1 MELVSTSDRDISV
14 LCTMLDAGVPAD
26 PEQAE
31 GPERL
36 AALHRELSAN
46 DPFAG
51 GRHMAAG
58 KPGDRNIALRLP
70 APFLLG

>member
-1 MELVSTSDRDISV
+1 
-14 LCTMLDAGVPAD
+14 MLDAGVPAD
-26 PEQAE
+26 PDQAD

-36 AALHRELSAN
+36 AALHRELAAN

-51 GRHMAAG
+51 GRHTAAG